1 MYKQFTTARLF
12 YLPLAC
18 GLLMG
23 APVANSQPQL
33 PQAPFQLAQNTG
45 NRAFLDRFYLTV
57 PQSWTV
63 TNKGRYYELIDWNLT
78 RKEYLRLHT
87 RYKLNSRVHSSS
99 NNALFQ
105 ILVKA
110 ELSGKSIQKA
120 FELKDG
126 WVPDRY
132 FHLAAMSKVEYNS
145 TQEIYVVTF
154 WVMIFDPKTQYFYV
168 LEFESSVLSLED
180 NLDIIQE
187 IVQSFEP
194 LQESTQA
201 SAPTNS
207 TYRTEQSMDFVSQC
221 AKYKKP
227 QGVCNQ
233 FWIGEHA
240 GNLKESIEKMGLIV
254 RDSQRELAQL
264 RQFSHSYAELFRT
277 KTHRG
282 YVNHYLALKNMYAR
296 KHGKAALI
304 KLLQSIKQAD
314 IVMN

>member
-1 MYKQFTTARLF
+1 
-12 YLPLAC
+12 
-18 GLLMG
+18 MG
-23 APVANSQPQL
+23 APEANSQPQL

-45 NRAFLDRFYLTV
+45 KRAFLDRFYLTV
-57 PQSWTV
+57 PDSWTV
-63 TNKGRYYELIDWNLT
+63 TNKGGYYELIDWNLT
-78 RKEYLRLHT
+78 RKEYLRLRT
-87 RYKLNSRVHSSS
+87 RFKLNSRINSSS

-132 FHLAAMSKVEYNS
+132 FHIAAMGKVEYNS
-145 TQEIYVVTF
+145 TQEIYVVKF

-180 NLDIIQE
+180 NRDIIQA

-201 SAPTNS
+201 TAPTNP
-207 TYRTEQSMDFVSQC
+207 TYRTDLSMDHVSQC

-233 FWIGEHA
+233 FWIGENA
-240 GNLKESIEKMGLIV
+240 GNLKESIQKMGIIV
-254 RDSQRELAQL
+254 ADSQRELDQL
-264 RQFSHSYAELFRT
+264 RQINRSYAELYLT

-282 YVNHYLALKNMYAR
+282 YVNHYLALKQIYAR
-296 KHGKAALI
+296 KFGKSALQ
-304 KLLQSIKQAD
+304 KFLQSIKQAD
-314 IVMN
+314 LITN